1 MKQLYGN
8 RKLKVS
14 YSSMQLYACWAKFK
28 MLQQHN
34 HGWLPNMLPDPSKE
48 EGVSKKDIHEY
59 NKQTAEVLLDT

>member
-1 MKQLYGN
+1 MVIESWRSLTAQCNCMLVEQSS
-8 RKLKVS
+8 RC
-14 YSSMQLYACWAKFK
+14 YS
-28 MLQQHN
+28 QHN